1 MTPVRAAFGAAIAAF
16 ALLCLNQVVPVLTPK
31 PESCPPPKKVV
42 IKALPV
48 GNPCEMEVIRLTNI
62 ERNRHGLAS
71 LKPVPEIMRFAR
83 NWSAVQA
90 GSRMHHSRGSG
101 YAENVAVG
109 QKTPEDVMR
118 AWMTSRGHRQ
128 NILNP
133 NYRYIGVGYINNGR
147 PYWTQNF
154 K

>member
-1 MTPVRAAFGAAIAAF
+1 MTPVRAAFGVAIAAF

-71 LKPVPEIMRFAR
+71 LKPVPEMMKFAR
-83 NWSAVQA
+83 NWSAVMNS
-90 GSRMHHSRGSG
+90 GRMHHSKGPYG
-101 YAENVAVG
+101 ENVAKG
-109 QKTPEDVMR
+109 YPTPEATVR
-118 AWMTSRGHRQ
+118 AWMHSPGHRR
-128 NILNP
+128 NILSS
-133 NYRYIGVGYINNGR
+133 RYTTIGVGQVGASY
-147 PYWTQNF
+147 TQVF
-154 K
+154 R